1 MKKLCLLAFCV
12 AFFTLMANAD
22 SHKRVTL
29 DAILIGV
36 NETPPTAS
44 TAVGVFKAVEN
55 SDGNFNFTLVF
66 NGLAANATFSHLHF
80 GLTKESGGVMIFL
93 CGGGNQPACPDA
105 TSGTITGTFGA
116 ANVTGPAAQGV
127 AVGDFATALKQVLRG
142 ASYANVHD
150 ATFPAG
156 EIRGKVHVHT
166 SRW

>member
-1 MKKLCLLAFCV
+1 MKKICLLAFCV
-12 AFFTLMANAD
+12 ACFTLMANAD
-22 SHKRVTL
+22 SHKKVTL
-29 DAILIGV
+29 DAVLIGV

-44 TAVGVFKAVEN
+44 TAIGVFKAVEN

-66 NGLAANATFSHLHF
+66 NGLAANAIVSHLHF

-127 AVGDFATALKQVLRG
+127 AIGDFATALKQVLRG
-142 ASYANVHD
+142 ASYANVHN

-156 EIRGKVHVHT
+156 EIRGKVNVHVG
-166 SRW
+166 RW